1 MQSELQTVIFGHKYS
16 SNNEKKC
23 KGIQISTIHDDL
35 HAILSPFE
43 SLATS
48 VSVKSGILAS
58 SLSWTIL
65 LKHSLGLLWKNSLPA
80 RMRKDFL
87 EFQSHSS
94 CRFMLSFTTKAYLE
108 RNRHLQDTRV
118 AKSAPFLF
126 NNSRATQL
134 STLFWVTGKKERQ
147 TRRDSESDHA
157 PRTLKDT

>member
-1 MQSELQTVIFGHKYS
+1 MQKLCRLSKKKYHQL
-16 SNNEKKC
+16 KKGAQWD
-23 KGIQISTIHDDL
+23 KVRLPNDDL

-65 LKHSLGLLWKNSLPA
+65 LKHSLGLLWKKSLPL

-87 EFQSHSS
+87 VLQSHSS
-94 CRFMLSFTTKAYLE
+94 CRFMLSLTTKAYLE
-108 RNRHLQDTRV
+108 RDRHLQDTRV
-118 AKSAPFLF
+118 AKSTPILF

-134 STLFWVTGKKERQ
+134 STLFWLTRGK
-147 TRRDSESDHA
+147 RDA
-157 PRTLKDT
+157 AAAA